1 MDRSI
6 TIAEELAVRGI
17 TRREFLKFC
26 TIMAGV
32 LALPVEQTAKI
43 ARALETARRPAVVWL
58 EFQSCTGCTESL
70 LRANR
75 PTVAELVLD
84 ILSLNYSE
92 TIMAP
97 AGHAAE
103 QSLQDTIKEGGYL
116 TIVEGA
122 IPIADDGVYCCIGGR
137 SALEILQEVA
147 ANTAAIITVGA
158 CAFYGGW
165 PATTPNPTGAKGVKD
180 IISGVPLVNLPGCP
194 PNADNLTATVVHY
207 LTFKKLPALD
217 DLGRPLFAYGRRIHD
232 NCERRGH
239 FDAGEFVEAWGDE
252 GHRKGWCLYRMGC
265 KGPVAFQNCPSIRWN
280 EGTSWPV
287 GAGHGCIACAAP
299 NFWEM
304 PAYEPVPIHALR
316 PPTTYPEV
324 EPEKGMSPVTAG
336 VIGAAVGVAAGV
348 AGAVAV
354 GQLVK
359 KEE

>member
-1 MDRSI
+1 MSP
-6 TIAEELAVRGI
+6 TMSIAEELAVRGI

-26 TIMAGV
+26 TMMAGV

-58 EFQSCTGCTESL
+58 EFQDCAGCTESL

-75 PTVAELVLD
+75 PSVAELVLD
-84 ILSLNYSE
+84 ILSLNYHE

-103 QSLQDTIKEGGYL
+103 KSLQDTVKEGGYL
-116 TIVEGA
+116 TIVEGS
-122 IPIADDGVYCCIGGR
+122 IPANDGGVYCCIGGR
-137 SALEILQEVA
+137 TALDILQEVA

-180 IISGVPLVNLPGCP
+180 VISGVPIVNLPGCP
-194 PNADNLTATVVHY
+194 MNVDNLTATVVHY
-207 LTFKKLPALD
+207 LTFQKLPALD
-217 DLGRPLFAYGRRIHD
+217 DLGRPLFAHGRRIHD

-252 GHRKGWCLYRMGC
+252 GHRNGWCLYKMGC
-265 KGPVAFQNCPSIRWN
+265 KGPVGFMNCPSIRWN

-304 PAYEPVPIHALR
+304 PAYEPVPIHALT

-324 EPEKGMSPVTAG
+324 EPAKEMSPVTAG

-354 GQLVK
+354 GQLAK